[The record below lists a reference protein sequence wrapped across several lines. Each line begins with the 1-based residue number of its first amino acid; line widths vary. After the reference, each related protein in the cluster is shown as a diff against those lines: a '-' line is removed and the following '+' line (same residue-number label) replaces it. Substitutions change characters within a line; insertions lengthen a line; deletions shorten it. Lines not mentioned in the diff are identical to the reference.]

1 MSVLR
6 ELATFVTRA
15 SAAQLP
21 EAERVLLRRHVADT
35 VLAAVAGAQTTEGRA
50 LQKALPRTSVGDA
63 AGLLAALVRHTE
75 IDDIHTRSCTTPSS
89 VTVPTALAL
98 AGEHG
103 SFDADT
109 VASAI
114 WIGTEL
120 MTRLGVAIDGAR
132 ILYRGLWPT
141 YFTAPLGAAAIAAR
155 MLHLSEEQTAHALS
169 LALMLSAGR
178 SGRFHGALPGRSVIL
193 AMAVAN
199 GVRATQAAQD
209 GVGGDP
215 ALLDG
220 PWLKDAHGI
229 DAKVEMLTR
238 GLGSGSIYPQMT
250 IKPFCSAKQA
260 IAAIEALSAIIADG
274 TAPDAI
280 GKVTVRV
287 PPPYSRMIATK
298 PEAGAR
304 ASTIVSATY
313 QMGLAACRRERLYD
327 IERADAMAETAVL
340 GFAGK
345 VEIVADDSLLE
356 FFPATF
362 PAEVEV
368 HAGGKTLRKRVTAA
382 AGDPG
387 RTLDDATLRQ
397 KAGKVLSFLPGSPD
411 AETIMT
417 IGLAGFD
424 SDAACKELAD
434 TLWYMGGEQA

>member
-1 MSVLR
+1 MSVLQ
-6 ELATFVTRA
+6 ELARFVTRA

-21 EAERVLLRRHVADT
+21 DAERAMLRRHVADT
-35 VLAAVAGAQTTEGRA
+35 LLAAIAGARTTEGQALRA
-50 LQKALPRTSVGDA
+50 ALPRTSVADA
-63 AGLLAALVRHTE
+63 AGLLAAVVRHTE

-89 VTVPTALAL
+89 VTVPTALTL

-103 SFDADT
+103 AFDADT

-141 YFTAPLGAAAIAAR
+141 YFTAPLGTAAIASR
-155 MLHLSEEQTAHALS
+155 MLQLSEEETVHALS

-199 GVRATQAAQD
+199 GVRAAQAAKD

-220 PWLKDAHGI
+220 PWLKDAQGI
-229 DAKVEMLTR
+229 DAKVEALTAD
-238 GLGSGSIYPQMT
+238 LGKASIYPQMT

-260 IAAIEALSAIIADG
+260 IAAIEALTTIIDEGA
-274 TAPDAI
+274 APDTI
-280 GKVTVRV
+280 TKVVVRV

-298 PEAGAR
+298 AEAGAR
-304 ASTIVSATY
+304 ASTIVSAAF
-313 QMGLAACRRERLYD
+313 QMGLAASHRDRLYD
-327 IERADAMAETAVL
+327 IERADAMAETAAAA
-340 GFAGK
+340 FAGK

-356 FFPATF
+356 LFPTTF

-368 HAGGKTLRKRVTAA
+368 SAGGKSLRKRVTTA

-387 RTLDDATLRQ
+387 RTLDDAAFRH
-397 KAGKVLSFLPGSPD
+397 KAAKVLSFLPDSPSPD
-411 AETIMT
+411 AIVN

-424 SDAACKELAD
+424 SDAACRELAD
-434 TLWYMGGEQA
+434 TLWYTGIER

>member
-6 ELATFVTRA
+6 ELAAFVRSA
-15 SAAQLP
+15 SAAALP
-21 EAERVLLRRHVADT
+21 EAERAMLRRHTADT
-35 VLAAVAGAQTTEGRA
+35 LVAAVAGAQTTEGRA
-50 LQKALPRTSVGDA
+50 LRKVLPRTS
-63 AGLLAALVRHTE
+63 LAAATGMLAAVVRHTE

-89 VTVPTALAL
+89 VTVPTALVL
-98 AGEHG
+98 AGEYG
-103 SFDADT
+103 TYDANM

-114 WIGTEL
+114 WVGTEL

-141 YFTAPLGAAAIAAR
+141 YFAAPLGAAAVASR
-155 MLHLSEEQTAHALS
+155 MLHLTEEQTAHALS

-199 GVRATQAAQD
+199 GIRAAEAAKD

-220 PWLKDAHGI
+220 PWLRDAHGI
-229 DAKVEMLTR
+229 DAKVKTLTA
-238 GLGSGSIYPQMT
+238 GLGSGSVYPQMT

-260 IAAIEALSAIIADG
+260 IAAIEALTTIIDG
-274 TAPDAI
+274 GVSPDAI
-280 GKVTVRV
+280 SKVVVRV
-287 PPPYSRMIATK
+287 PPPYSRMIAMK

-304 ASTIVSATY
+304 ASTIVSAAF
-313 QMGLAACRRERLYD
+313 QMGLAAYHRDRLYD
-327 IERADAMAETAVL
+327 IERADAMAEKAAL
-340 GFAGK
+340 AFAGK

-368 HAGGKTLRKRVTAA
+368 SAGGKTRRQRVTAA
-382 AGDPG
+382 VGDPG
-387 RTLDDATLRQ
+387 HALDDAAITN
-397 KAGKVLSFLPGSPD
+397 KAKRILGEAPTQTVQ
-411 AETIMT
+411 
-417 IGLAGFD
+417 IGLDGFGSED
-424 SDAACKELAD
+424 ACKRLAD
-434 TLWYMGGEQA
+434 AMWEATVD

>member
-1 MSVLR
+1 MSVLQ
-6 ELATFVTRA
+6 ELAAFVTRA
-15 SAAQLP
+15 SAAALP
-21 EAERVLLRRHVADT
+21 DAERAMLRRHVADT
-35 VLAAVAGAQTTEGRA
+35 ALAAVAGARTTEGRA
-50 LQKALPRTSVGDA
+50 LQKALPRTSVADA
-63 AGLLAALVRHTE
+63 AGLLAAVVRHTE

-89 VTVPTALAL
+89 VTVPTALIL

-103 SFDADT
+103 ACDADT

-141 YFTAPLGAAAIAAR
+141 YFTAPLGTAAIASR
-155 MLHLSEEQTAHALS
+155 MLHLSEEQTTHALS

-199 GVRATQAAQD
+199 GVRAAQAAKD

-229 DAKVEMLTR
+229 DAKTEALTA

-260 IAAIEALSAIIADG
+260 IAAIEALSTIIDEG
-274 TAPDAI
+274 TAPDSI
-280 GKVTVRV
+280 SKVVVRV

-298 PEAGAR
+298 AEAGAR
-304 ASTIVSATY
+304 ASTIVSATF
-313 QMGLAACRRERLYD
+313 QMGLAAYHRDRLYD
-327 IERADAMAETAVL
+327 IERADAMAEAAAL
-340 GFAGK
+340 AFAGK

-356 FFPATF
+356 FFPASF

-368 HAGGKTLRKRVTAA
+368 SAGGKTLRKRVTVA

-387 RTLDDATLRQ
+387 RPLDDASLRQ
-397 KAGKVLSFLPGSPD
+397 KASKVLSFLPESSPQ
-411 AETIMT
+411 ETIVN

-424 SDAACKELAD
+424 SDAACQELAD
-434 TLWYMGGEQA
+434 ALWYMGIER

>member
-1 MSVLR
+1 MSVLQ
-6 ELATFVTRA
+6 ELARFVTRA
-15 SAAQLP
+15 SAAALP
-21 EAERVLLRRHVADT
+21 DVERAMLRRHVADT
-35 VLAAVAGAQTTEGRA
+35 LLAAVAGARTSEGQA
-50 LQKALPRTSVGDA
+50 LQKVLPRTSVADA
-63 AGLLAALVRHTE
+63 AGLLAAVVRHTE

-89 VTVPTALAL
+89 VTVPTALTL

-103 SFDADT
+103 AFDADT

-141 YFTAPLGAAAIAAR
+141 YFTAPLGTAAIASR

-199 GVRATQAAQD
+199 GIRAAQAAKD

-220 PWLKDAHGI
+220 SWLKDAHGI
-229 DAKVEMLTR
+229 DAKIEALTH

-260 IAAIEALSAIIADG
+260 IAAIEALSTIIDQDNV
-274 TAPDAI
+274 APDAI
-280 GKVTVRV
+280 SKVVVRV
-287 PPPYSRMIATK
+287 PPPYARMIATK
-298 PEAGAR
+298 AEAGAR
-304 ASTIVSATY
+304 ASTIVSAAF
-313 QMGLAACRRERLYD
+313 QIGLAACRRDRLYD
-327 IERADAMAETAVL
+327 IERSNAMAEAAALAV
-340 GFAGK
+340 AGK
-345 VEIVADDSLLE
+345 VEIVADDTLLE
-356 FFPATF
+356 LFPATF

-368 HAGGKTLRKRVTAA
+368 SAGGKTLRKRVTAA

-387 RTLDDATLRQ
+387 RALDDAALRH
-397 KAGKVLSFLPGSPD
+397 KAAKVLSFLPDSPSPD
-411 AETIMT
+411 AIVT
-417 IGLAGFD
+417 IGLSGFD
-424 SDAACKELAD
+424 SDAACQELAD
-434 TLWYMGGEQA
+434 ALWYTGVER

>member
-6 ELATFVTRA
+6 ELAAFVTGA

-21 EAERVLLRRHVADT
+21 EAERAMLRRHVADT
-35 VLAAVAGAQTTEGRA
+35 LLAAIAGARTTEGQA
-50 LQKALPRTSVGDA
+50 LQKVLPRTSMADA
-63 AGLLAALVRHTE
+63 AGLVAAVVRHTE

-89 VTVPTALAL
+89 VTVPTALTL
-98 AGEHG
+98 AGESG
-103 SFDADT
+103 ASDADT

-114 WIGTEL
+114 WVGTEL

-141 YFTAPLGAAAIAAR
+141 YFTAPLGTAAIASR
-155 MLHLSEEQTAHALS
+155 MLHLSDEQTAHALS

-178 SGRFHGALPGRSVIL
+178 SSRFHGALPGRSVIL

-199 GVRATQAAQD
+199 GIRAAQAAKD

-220 PWLKDAHGI
+220 SWLKDAHGI
-229 DAKVEMLTR
+229 DAKTESLTAD
-238 GLGSGSIYPQMT
+238 LGKGSIYPQLT

-260 IAAIEALSAIIADG
+260 IAAIEAFTTVIEQDV
-274 TAPDAI
+274 APDAVS
-280 GKVTVRV
+280 KVVVRV

-304 ASTIVSATY
+304 ASTIVSAAY
-313 QMGLAACRRERLYD
+313 QIGLAACRPERLYD
-327 IERADAMAETAVL
+327 IERADAMTEAAAL
-340 GFAGK
+340 ALAGK

-356 FFPATF
+356 LFPATF

-368 HAGGKTLRKRVTAA
+368 HTGGKTLRKRVTAA
-382 AGDPG
+382 AGDPS
-387 RTLDDATLRQ
+387 RTLDDAALRQ
-397 KAGKVLSFLPGSPD
+397 KASKVLSFLPGSPA

-424 SDAACKELAD
+424 SDAACRELAD
-434 TLWYMGGEQA
+434 TLWHLDIER